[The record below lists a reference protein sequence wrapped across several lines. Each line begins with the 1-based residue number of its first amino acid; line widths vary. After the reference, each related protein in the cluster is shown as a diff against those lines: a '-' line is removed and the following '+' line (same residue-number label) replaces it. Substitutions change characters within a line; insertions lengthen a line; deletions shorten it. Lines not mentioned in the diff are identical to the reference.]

1 MSLKVRKNGQW
12 VTIGVGEKGLKGDK
26 GVKGDK
32 GFKGFKG
39 DPSDVK
45 GEKGEK
51 GFKGEFVKGQKGQQG
66 DQGNDG
72 DSVKGEKGFKGEKGD
87 KGQKGEGEK
96 GIKGEEGDKG
106 SKGDKGIGIKGEGI
120 KGDKGDKSDVKGDK
134 GEKGEG
140 AKGESVKGDKGFKG
154 DKGEGVKG
162 EGIKGDEGEKGIKG
176 DKGEFKG
183 EKGSKGESAKGDK
196 GDAKGEKGAPG
207 GNPVGNNNT
216 VQYNLNG
223 NFAGASKALYS
234 ESDPEP
240 DPITGSN
247 VPTLRLEGFGT
258 KLNIGQFAQNFDGSG
273 TGNAAKRLEL
283 STDSIRGTIR
293 TFYPTSQGS
302 ESGALD
308 IIAAGGVFIK
318 QGSSEPY
325 FIGRAVGGSEVY
337 HDGTK
342 AFQTFRQ
349 TNAPTHGLQIPST
362 MGIGFSGSTTANHNI
377 YFKAPA
383 ALDSSY
389 PVGAAI
395 TFTLP
400 TNTGTLDQSLVT
412 DGNGILSFKT
422 ISGGGGSGTPA
433 GSDKQLQFNDNG
445 VFGGTS
451 NIEYIKSTGDIEAT
465 GSHVRVKKDSTANNS
480 ATIAADGGLE
490 LKRKD
495 FSQTS
500 GGPYID
506 FTYDAADMDARIQ
519 MDPGD
524 GGNTN
529 AVEFSSLIFK
539 TGGGDESNLYG
550 SLNPNVAERLRIGKS
565 GEIGI
570 GYRDDL
576 RDTGTA
582 GVEQIY
588 GKSGQVLTSA
598 GIGQSVFWS
607 DKTNAITSI
616 SKIEQGNTS
625 AEVVDTGTDGH
636 FKVVTENAE
645 RLRVTDTGAWG
656 IEGASNYGATGQ
668 VLTSN
673 GDDSPTWQDIP
684 TTTAKGILGEI
695 IAWGGTYNTDADIP
709 DGYILCDGRG
719 LDTQTYSE
727 LFAVLG
733 YTHGGSG
740 STFNIPNLRD
750 KFVVGAAG
758 GYNVADQGGT
768 NSNTLT
774 TSNIPEH
781 FHYTLAA
788 QYVGMSRGSS
798 NVNANQFVSF
808 GTRTGGGWEAYNMRA
823 SSVTANVGKSSNA
836 GGTGGTVSAIENR
849 PPYYALCYIINATG
863 VSGSGGSGSGS
874 SFVLLSE
881 QASTSGT
888 EVEFT
893 GIPSDALEITLM
905 FKGVSPSG
913 NDHMVVQLGT
923 SSGYITSGYVGN
935 SENSQGT
942 SAIASNTTDKQGFVI
957 FGSGG
962 TSQFHG
968 SMIINKASSNSYTE
982 IGEFRKANTGGC
994 VTRGSLSSVSGTV
1007 DRLKVKFN
1015 GSDTFDAGTMSLSY
1029 KTSGSGGSG
1038 GSGGTAGTTKVAI
1051 LRDQK
1056 DATVGS
1062 GTGAA
1067 NTWVDRD
1074 ITVKTDPTNFV
1085 TLNAR
1090 VDGQTTQST
1099 PARRSAAN
1107 GISYFALPAGT
1118 YKIKFTAVGYF
1129 ISQNQAAMVY
1139 SPTES
1144 TINKVYATSDNVTK
1158 IYGTSETTTNSS
1170 ASTDSTGTE
1179 VVTINQTTYFK
1190 VIHYAVSSF
1199 GQSDYGQ
1206 TSSPDKNVYLEIEIE
1221 DLATAIKDD
1230 GGNSLSPS
1238 LAKAYVSFSGT
1249 SNTGNGGTCTI
1260 RDSFN
1265 VTSVTYFSPGHYNVN
1280 FATNFADTNYVTV
1293 VGHSLQ
1299 PNNASTHGIMYT
1311 HLPRV
1316 DGIELYNCA
1325 DNASSNV
1332 VDKDEVSIVF
1342 YHT

>member
-12 VTIGVGEKGLKGDK
+12 VTIGIGEKGLKGDK

-72 DSVKGEKGFKGEKGD
+72 DSVKGDKGQKGEIGF

-106 SKGDKGIGIKGEGI
+106 SKGDKGVGIKGEGI

-162 EGIKGDEGEKGIKG
+162 EGIKGDKGQEGVKG

-240 DPITGSN
+240 DNVTGSN

-258 KLNIGQFAQNFDGSG
+258 KLNIGQFERNFDGSV

-283 STDSIRGTIR
+283 STNSVRGIIR

-451 NIEYIKSTGDIEAT
+451 NIEYDKTTGDIEAT
-465 GSHVRVKKDSTANNS
+465 GCHIRVKKDSTADNS

-495 FSQTS
+495 FSQTT

-506 FTYDAADMDARIQ
+506 FTYNAADMDARIQ
-519 MDPGD
+519 MDSGATGAGP
-524 GGNTN
+524 GNTN
-529 AVEFSSLIFK
+529 AVEFSSLMFK
-539 TGGGDESNLYG
+539 TGGGDESNYYG
-550 SLNPNVAERLRIGKS
+550 STNPNVAERLRIGKS

-636 FKVVTENAE
+636 FKIVTENAE
-645 RLRVTDTGAWG
+645 RLRVTNTGAWG

-684 TTTAKGILGEI
+684 TTTQKGILGEI
-695 IAWGGTYNTDADIP
+695 IAWGGGISDIP
-709 DGYILCDGRG
+709 DGYILCDGRE
-719 LDTQTYSE
+719 LDTQTYNE
-727 LFAVLG
+727 LFAILG
-733 YTHGGSG
+733 TIHNVGGEPSNV
-740 STFNIPNLRD
+740 FRIPDLRGR
-750 KFVVGAAG
+750 FVVGHHPTDG
-758 GYNVADQGGT
+758 DYNVGSKGGQEFVQ
-768 NSNTLT
+768 LT
-774 TSNIPEH
+774 ESQMPNH
-781 FHYTLAA
+781 FHYAFRGNFA
-788 QYVGMSRGSS
+788 GFINRGS
-798 NVNANQFVSF
+798 NLNANNYASF
-808 GTRTGGGWEAYNMRA
+808 GTFTGGGWEAYNISARGEE
-823 SSVTANVGKSSNA
+823 ANVGKTSNTGA
-836 GGTGGTVSAIENR
+836 GQSHENR

-863 VSGSGGSGSGS
+863 V
-874 SFVLLSE
+874 
-881 QASTSGT
+881 
-888 EVEFT
+888 
-893 GIPSDALEITLM
+893 
-905 FKGVSPSG
+905 
-913 NDHMVVQLGT
+913 
-923 SSGYITSGYVGN
+923 
-935 SENSQGT
+935 
-942 SAIASNTTDKQGFVI
+942 
-957 FGSGG
+957 
-962 TSQFHG
+962 
-968 SMIINKASSNSYTE
+968 
-982 IGEFRKANTGGC
+982 
-994 VTRGSLSSVSGTV
+994 
-1007 DRLKVKFN
+1007 
-1015 GSDTFDAGTMSLSY
+1015 
-1029 KTSGSGGSG
+1029 GGSG
-1038 GSGGTAGTTKVAI
+1038 G
-1051 LRDQK
+1051 
-1056 DATVGS
+1056 
-1062 GTGAA
+1062 
-1067 NTWVDRD
+1067 
-1074 ITVKTDPTNFV
+1074 
-1085 TLNAR
+1085 
-1090 VDGQTTQST
+1090 
-1099 PARRSAAN
+1099 
-1107 GISYFALPAGT
+1107 
-1118 YKIKFTAVGYF
+1118 
-1129 ISQNQAAMVY
+1129 
-1139 SPTES
+1139 
-1144 TINKVYATSDNVTK
+1144 
-1158 IYGTSETTTNSS
+1158 NSS
-1170 ASTDSTGTE
+1170 S
-1179 VVTINQTTYFK
+1179 Q
-1190 VIHYAVSSF
+1190 
-1199 GQSDYGQ
+1199 
-1206 TSSPDKNVYLEIEIE
+1206 
-1221 DLATAIKDD
+1221 
-1230 GGNSLSPS
+1230 
-1238 LAKAYVSFSGT
+1238 AKAYVSFSGT

-1265 VTSVTYFSPGHYNVN
+1265 VTSVTYNNTGHYTVN

-1293 VGHSLQ
+1293 VGHSIN
-1299 PNNASTHGIMYT
+1299 PNNGSTHGILYT
-1311 HLPRV
+1311 DSPQV
-1316 DGIELYNCA
+1316 DKIQLYNCA
-1325 DNASSNV
+1325 DNASSNL
-1332 VDKDEVSIVF
+1332 VDKDEVSIVV
-1342 YHT
+1342 YRT